1 MKFLLL
7 ILSFLTVLPGN
18 NLSNSTAIDEEVTT
32 IKVLPQSSLKIQG
45 KTNIS
50 KFSCAFEITNIDEPI
65 KVDFEQEKN
74 ELKFQNTFLILE
86 NDCFDC
92 GNNMMNKDLRKL
104 LKSNEYPHIQLSL
117 KTVQADV
124 FSQFSEVKVDIS
136 LAGLTNTYTVPV
148 HIIEEEILTS
158 FKGTLAINIEDF
170 NLKAPRK
177 MLGTVKVSNLIEIEF
192 DLKIQ
197 NLDK

>member
-18 NLSNSTAIDEEVTT
+18 DVFDNSNKFEVTT

-50 KFSCAFEITNIDEPI
+50 KFSCAFEISNIDQPI
-65 KVDFEQEKN
+65 IVDFEQDYN
-74 ELKFQNTFLILE
+74 SLKFKNTFLILE

-104 LKSNEYPHIQLSL
+104 LKSDEYPHIQLSL
-117 KTVQADV
+117 KTVQPHASAQV
-124 FSQFSEVKVDIS
+124 STAKVDIS
-136 LAGLTNTYTVPV
+136 LAGVTNSFTVPV
-148 HIIEEEILTS
+148 HIIKEEKLTS
-158 FKGTLAINIEDF
+158 LKGTLAIDIENF
-170 NLKAPRK
+170 NLEAPRK

-197 NLDK
+197 NLNK

>member
-1 MKFLLL
+1 MKILLL
-7 ILSFLTVLPGN
+7 ILSFLTVLPGYK
-18 NLSNSTAIDEEVTT
+18 LSNHNSIDEMTT
-32 IKVLPQSSLKIQG
+32 IKVLPQSSLKIKG

-50 KFSCAFEITNIDEPI
+50 KFSCAFEITNIDKPI
-65 KVDFEQEKN
+65 QVNFEQQKDGLE
-74 ELKFQNTFLILE
+74 FQNTYLILE

-104 LKSNEYPHIQLSL
+104 LKSDEFPYIQLSL
-117 KTVQADV
+117 KTVQAHTSAQV
-124 FSQFSEVKVDIS
+124 SSAKVDIS
-136 LAGLTNTYTVPV
+136 LAGVTNTYTVPV
-148 HIIEEEILTS
+148 HINQENLTNL
-158 FKGTLAINIEDF
+158 KGSLAIDIEDF
-170 NLKAPRK
+170 NLEAPRK